1 MKTQKEF
8 VRFCVVSMMV
18 GATDF
23 SLYYLS
29 KMFLP
34 VDISKGFS
42 FISAGIVGYFFN
54 KYWTFSQ
61 RCGSRSETVRYLITE
76 LFLLGFNVSVNKG
89 ILLLW
94 PRAIFPAVAA
104 ASLSTT
110 LVSFVLKKVWVF
122 KKVKAA

>member
-1 MKTQKEF
+1 MKIQKEF
-8 VRFCVVSMMV
+8 VRFCVVSTMA
-18 GATDF
+18 GTTDF
-23 SLYYLS
+23 SFYYLS

-34 VDISKGFS
+34 VDISKGIS
-42 FISAGIVGYFFN
+42 FIAAGIVGYFFN

-61 RCGSRSETVRYLITE
+61 SRKSRSETVRYSIAG
-76 LFLLGFNVSVNKG
+76 LFLLGFNVSVNRG

-94 PRAIFPAVAA
+94 PGAIFPAVAT

>member
-1 MKTQKEF
+1 MKIQKEF
-8 VRFCVVSMMV
+8 VRFCVVSMMA
-18 GATDF
+18 GTTDF
-23 SLYYLS
+23 SFYYLS

-34 VDISKGFS
+34 VDISKGIS

-54 KYWTFSQ
+54 KYWTFSKS
-61 RCGSRSETVRYLITE
+61 RRSRSETFRYVIAG
-76 LFLLGFNVSVNKG
+76 LLLLAFNISANRG

-94 PRAIFPAVAA
+94 PGAIFPAVVA

-122 KKVKAA
+122 KKVKTA

>member
-1 MKTQKEF
+1 MKTPKEF
-8 VRFCVVSMMV
+8 VRFCVVSMMA
-18 GATDF
+18 GTTDF
-23 SLYYLS
+23 SFYYLS

-34 VDISKGFS
+34 VDISKAVS
-42 FISAGIVGYFFN
+42 FILGGIVGYFLN

-61 RCGSRSETVRYLITE
+61 CRRSRSETVRYLIVG
-76 LFLLGFNVSVNKG
+76 LFLLGFNVSVNRG

-94 PRAIFPAVAA
+94 PGAIFPAVVT